1 MKSQR
6 NPWQE
11 LLVSAIRTKVA
22 PPRPEGFYT
31 REEIAK
37 EWGLKLN
44 TATRHLD
51 TLLKQKKVEM
61 IRQMSVIES
70 KDGEKLLRKLKMF
83 KIIPTKPS
91 RK

>member
-1 MKSQR
+1 MKPR
-6 NPWQE
+6 NPWQQ
-11 LLVSAIRTKVA
+11 LLETAIRTKVA

-83 KIIPTKPS
+83 KIIPTKLP

>member
-1 MKSQR
+1 MKSK

-11 LLVSAIRTKVA
+11 LLETAIRTKVA

-37 EWGLKLN
+37 EWGLKMN

-51 TLLKQKKVEM
+51 TLYRQKKVEM

-83 KIIPTKPS
+83 KIIK
-91 RK
+91 KK

>member
-1 MKSQR
+1 MKPR

-11 LLVSAIRTKVA
+11 LLVTAIRTKVA
-22 PPRPEGFYT
+22 PARPEGFFT

-91 RK
+91 SK

>member
-1 MKSQR
+1 MKPR

-11 LLVSAIRTKVA
+11 LLVTAIRTKVA

-51 TLLKQKKVEM
+51 ALLKQKKVEM
-61 IRQMSVIES
+61 IRQMSVITS
-70 KDGEKLLRKLKMF
+70 KDGKKLLRKLKMF
-83 KIIPTKPS
+83 KIIPIKPTH
-91 RK
+91 K

>member
-1 MKSQR
+1 MKPR

-11 LLVSAIRTKVA
+11 LLVTAIRTKVA
-22 PPRPEGFYT
+22 PPRPEGFFT

-61 IRQMSVIES
+61 IRQMSVITS
-70 KDGEKLLRKLKMF
+70 KDGERLLRKLKMF
-83 KIIPTKPS
+83 KIIPTKPP

>member
-1 MKSQR
+1 MKPR

-11 LLVSAIRTKVA
+11 LLETAIRTKVA
-22 PPRPEGFYT
+22 PPRPEGFFT

-37 EWGLKLN
+37 EWGMKMN

-51 TLLKQKKVEM
+51 TLYRQKKVEM
-61 IRQMSVIES
+61 IRQMSVITS

-83 KIIPTKPS
+83 KIIPTKPP

>member
-1 MKSQR
+1 MKPR

-22 PPRPEGFYT
+22 PPRPEGFFT

-37 EWGLKLN
+37 EWGLKMN
-44 TATRHLD
+44 TTTRHLD
-51 TLLKQKKVEM
+51 ILLKQKKVEM
-61 IRQMSVIES
+61 IRQMSVITS

-83 KIIPTKPS
+83 KIIPVRPP

>member
-1 MKSQR
+1 MKPR

-11 LLVSAIRTKVA
+11 LLVTAIRTKVA
-22 PPRPEGFYT
+22 PPRPEGFFT

-61 IRQMSVIES
+61 IRQMSVITS

-83 KIIPTKPS
+83 KIIPTKPP

>member
-1 MKSQR
+1 MKPR

-22 PPRPEGFYT
+22 PPRPEGFFT

-37 EWGLKLN
+37 EWGLKMN
-44 TATRHLD
+44 TTTRHLD
-51 TLLKQKKVEM
+51 ILLKQKKVEM
-61 IRQMSVIES
+61 IRQMSVITS

-83 KIIPTKPS
+83 KIIPIKPP

>member
-1 MKSQR
+1 MKPR

-11 LLVSAIRTKVA
+11 LLVTAIRTKVA
-22 PPRPEGFYT
+22 PPRPEGFFT

-37 EWGLKLN
+37 EWGLKMN
-44 TATRHLD
+44 TTTRHLD
-51 TLLKQKKVEM
+51 ILLKQKKVEM
-61 IRQMSVIES
+61 IRQMSVITS

-83 KIIPTKPS
+83 KIIPTKSP

>member
-1 MKSQR
+1 MKQK
-6 NPWQE
+6 NPWQQ
-11 LLVSAIRTKVA
+11 LLETAIRTKVA
-22 PPRPEGFYT
+22 PPRPEGFFT

-37 EWGLKLN
+37 EWGLKMN

-51 TLLKQKKVEM
+51 TLYRQKKVEM

>member
-1 MKSQR
+1 MKPR
-6 NPWQE
+6 NPWQQ
-11 LLVSAIRTKVA
+11 LLETAIRTKVA

-51 TLLKQKKVEM
+51 TLLKQKRVEV
-61 IRQMSVIES
+61 IRQMSVIEAKS
-70 KDGEKLLRKLKMF
+70 GQMLLRKLKMF
-83 KIIPTKPS
+83 KIIPIKHPH
-91 RK
+91 K

>member
-1 MKSQR
+1 MKPR

-11 LLVSAIRTKVA
+11 LLVTAIRTKVA
-22 PPRPEGFYT
+22 PPRPEGFFT

-83 KIIPTKPS
+83 KIIPTKPP

>member
-1 MKSQR
+1 MKSR

-11 LLVSAIRTKVA
+11 LLVTAIRTKVA

-37 EWGLKLN
+37 KCGLKLN

-51 TLLKQKKVEM
+51 ALCKQKKVEM
-61 IRQMSVIES
+61 IRQMCVIETKS
-70 KDGEKLLRKLKMF
+70 GSMLRKLKMF
-83 KIIPTKPS
+83 KIVPTKHPH
-91 RK
+91 K

>member
-1 MKSQR
+1 MKM
-6 NPWQE
+6 
-11 LLVSAIRTKVA
+11 
-22 PPRPEGFYT
+22 
-31 REEIAK
+31 
-37 EWGLKLN
+37 N

-83 KIIPTKPS
+83 KIIPTKSPS
-91 RK
+91 K

>member
-1 MKSQR
+1 MKPR

-11 LLVSAIRTKVA
+11 LLVTAIRTKVA
-22 PPRPEGFYT
+22 PPRPEGFFT

-37 EWGLKLN
+37 EWGLKMN

-51 TLLKQKKVEM
+51 TLYRQKKVEM

-83 KIIPTKPS
+83 KIIPAKSS

>member
-1 MKSQR
+1 MKPR

-11 LLVSAIRTKVA
+11 LLVTAIRTKVA
-22 PPRPEGFYT
+22 PPRPEGFFT

-61 IRQMSVIES
+61 IRHMSVIES
-70 KDGEKLLRKLKMF
+70 KDGDKLLRKLKMF
-83 KIIPTKPS
+83 KIIPIKPP

>member
-1 MKSQR
+1 MKPR

-22 PPRPEGFYT
+22 PPRPEGFFT

-37 EWGLKLN
+37 EWGLKMN

-61 IRQMSVIES
+61 IRQMSVITS

-83 KIIPTKPS
+83 KIIPTKPP

>member
-1 MKSQR
+1 MKPR

-11 LLVSAIRTKVA
+11 LLVTAIRTKVA
-22 PPRPEGFYT
+22 PPRPDGFYT

-70 KDGEKLLRKLKMF
+70 KDGKKLLRKLKMF

>member
-1 MKSQR
+1 MKPR

-11 LLVSAIRTKVA
+11 LLVTAIRTKVA
-22 PPRPEGFYT
+22 PPRPEGFFT

-51 TLLKQKKVEM
+51 NLHKQKKVEM
-61 IRQMSVIES
+61 IRQMSVIEA
-70 KDGEKLLRKLKMF
+70 KGGQMLLRKLKMF
-83 KIIPTKPS
+83 KIIPTKPP

>member
-1 MKSQR
+1 MKPR

-11 LLVSAIRTKVA
+11 LLVTAIRTKVA
-22 PPRPEGFYT
+22 PPRPEGFFT

-83 KIIPTKPS
+83 KIIPIKPT

>member
-1 MKSQR
+1 MKPR

-11 LLVSAIRTKVA
+11 LLVTAIRTKVA

-37 EWGLKLN
+37 EWGLKIN

-51 TLLKQKKVEM
+51 TLYRQKRVEM
-61 IRQMSVIES
+61 IRQMAVIEA
-70 KDGEKLLRKLKMF
+70 KGGKKLLRKLKMF
-83 KIIPTKPS
+83 KIITK
-91 RK
+91 K

>member
-1 MKSQR
+1 MKPR
-6 NPWQE
+6 NPWQQ
-11 LLVSAIRTKVA
+11 LLETAIRTKVA
-22 PPRPEGFYT
+22 PPRPEGFFT

-83 KIIPTKPS
+83 KIIPTKHPH
-91 RK
+91 K

>member
-1 MKSQR
+1 MKPR

-11 LLVSAIRTKVA
+11 LLVTAIRTKVA
-22 PPRPEGFYT
+22 PPRPEGFFT

-61 IRQMSVIES
+61 IRQMSVITS

-83 KIIPTKPS
+83 KIIPIKPP

>member
-1 MKSQR
+1 MKSPR

-11 LLVSAIRTKVA
+11 LLVTAIRTKVA
-22 PPRPEGFYT
+22 PPRPEGFFT

-61 IRQMSVIES
+61 IRQMSVITS

-83 KIIPTKPS
+83 KIIPIKPP

>member
-1 MKSQR
+1 MKPR

-11 LLVSAIRTKVA
+11 LLVTAIRTKVA
-22 PPRPEGFYT
+22 PPRPEGFFT

-51 TLLKQKKVEM
+51 TLVKQKKVEM
-61 IRQMSVIES
+61 IRHMSVITS
-70 KDGEKLLRKLKMF
+70 KDGDKLLRKLKMF
-83 KIIPTKPS
+83 KIIPTKPP

>member
-1 MKSQR
+1 MKPR

-11 LLVSAIRTKVA
+11 LLITAIRTKVA
-22 PPRPEGFYT
+22 PPRPEGFFT

-37 EWGLKLN
+37 EWGMKMN

-51 TLLKQKKVEM
+51 NLLKQKKVEM
-61 IRQMSVIES
+61 IRQMSVIQS

-83 KIIPTKPS
+83 KIIPTKPHH
-91 RK
+91 K

>member
-1 MKSQR
+1 MKPR

-22 PPRPEGFYT
+22 PPRPEGFFT

-51 TLLKQKKVEM
+51 NLYKQKKVEM
-61 IRQMSVIES
+61 IRQMCVIETKS
-70 KDGEKLLRKLKMF
+70 GSMLRKLKMF
-83 KIIPTKPS
+83 KIVPTKHPH
-91 RK
+91 K

>member
-1 MKSQR
+1 MKPR
-6 NPWQE
+6 NPWQQ
-11 LLVSAIRTKVA
+11 LLETAIRTKVA

-31 REEIAK
+31 REEIAR
-37 EWGLKLN
+37 EWGLKMN

-51 TLLKQKKVEM
+51 TLYRQKKVEM

-83 KIIPTKPS
+83 KIIPTKPP

>member
-1 MKSQR
+1 MKPR

-11 LLVSAIRTKVA
+11 LLVTAIRTKVA
-22 PPRPEGFYT
+22 PPRPEGFFT

-61 IRQMSVIES
+61 IRQMAVIEA
-70 KDGEKLLRKLKMF
+70 KGGQKLLRKLKMF
-83 KIIPTKPS
+83 KIIPTKHPH
-91 RK
+91 K

>member
-1 MKSQR
+1 MKPR

-22 PPRPEGFYT
+22 PPRPDGFFT

-61 IRQMSVIES
+61 IRQMSVITS

-83 KIIPTKPS
+83 KIIPTKPPH
-91 RK
+91 K

>member
-1 MKSQR
+1 MKPR

-11 LLVSAIRTKVA
+11 LLVTAIRTKVA
-22 PPRPEGFYT
+22 PPRPEGFFT

-37 EWGLKLN
+37 EWGMKMN

-83 KIIPTKPS
+83 KIIPTKSPS
-91 RK
+91 K

>member
-1 MKSQR
+1 MKPR

-11 LLVSAIRTKVA
+11 LLVTAIRTKVA
-22 PPRPEGFYT
+22 PPRPEGFFT

-37 EWGLKLN
+37 EWGLKMN
-44 TATRHLD
+44 TTTRHLD
-51 TLLKQKKVEM
+51 ILLKQKKVEM
-61 IRQMSVIES
+61 IRQMSVITS

-83 KIIPTKPS
+83 KIIPTKPT

>member
-1 MKSQR
+1 MKPR

-11 LLVSAIRTKVA
+11 LLVTAIRTKIA
-22 PPRPEGFYT
+22 PPRPEGFFT

-51 TLLKQKKVEM
+51 NLHKQKKVEM
-61 IRQMSVIES
+61 IRQMSVIEA
-70 KDGEKLLRKLKMF
+70 KGGQMLLRKLKMF
-83 KIIPTKPS
+83 KIIPIKPP

>member
-1 MKSQR
+1 MKPR

-22 PPRPEGFYT
+22 PPRPEGFFT

-37 EWGLKLN
+37 EWGMKMN

-51 TLLKQKKVEM
+51 NLLKQKKVEM

-83 KIIPTKPS
+83 KIIPTKPLH
-91 RK
+91 K

>member
-1 MKSQR
+1 MKPR

-11 LLVSAIRTKVA
+11 LLVTAIRTKVA

-83 KIIPTKPS
+83 KIIPTKHTH
-91 RK
+91 K